1 MPNLQLLVTR
11 QSDHTGTIN
20 LPKINQRVRN
30 NEDSEEIKNDES
42 SGEKSDIKD
51 QVTENDLKLNEGQ
64 DDDDVIERKE
74 AMQKDLAKASK

>member
-1 MPNLQLLVTR
+1 MLFR
-11 QSDHTGTIN
+11 STGTIN